1 MKIKDINISRLQGV
15 LVLLARLIVGVTFIA
30 SGFAKAVDPWG
41 TVYKFADYIGILGM
55 SSLEPL
61 ITFGAFALPLVEFL
75 LGVFVL
81 FGLYRRM
88 APMALAALMLVLTPL
103 TFYLAVTDRM
113 ADCGC
118 FGDVVVLSNW
128 ATFFKNLVLCV
139 PIGYLVLRNRR
150 IDCLY
155 GPGVQWLVW
164 AASMAF
170 VLTIEYWGYTT
181 QPLIDFRSF
190 KVGEAMYVGP
200 QSDVDADEEFVF
212 VYTKNGVTREFT
224 VDSLPDDDWEFVE
237 RRVANLEPIDY
248 AALRSGVVILD
259 EGIDRTAELLDP
271 DGEQLIFV
279 FSDLSKI
286 SISATYI
293 INELNEFANRRGVST
308 FGVAMDEPA
317 AIERWN
323 DISMAQ
329 YPMYEMDDTEMKML
343 VRGNPGL
350 IYLKDGKVVWKR
362 ALGAISPELMQ
373 NSEATMMS
381 IVADFDEHKALNYS
395 VGAYLL
401 ALIVILLINRTHKVV
416 KFSTERIKK
425 NHKKDVTLQEEN
437 EGTNN

>member
-1 MKIKDINISRLQGV
+1 MKIKDINMSRLQGV
-15 LVLLARLIVGVTFIA
+15 MVLLARLIVGVTFIA

-41 TVYKFADYIGILGM
+41 TVYKFADYVGILGVA
-55 SSLEPL
+55 SLEPF

-88 APMALAALMLVLTPL
+88 APLALAAMMLVLTPL

-128 ATFFKNLVLCV
+128 ATFGKNLVLSAL
-139 PIGYLVLRNRR
+139 IAYLVLRNRR
-150 IDCLY
+150 LDCLY

-164 AASMAF
+164 AASMTF
-170 VLTIEYWGYTT
+170 VLAIEYWGYTT
-181 QPLIDFRSF
+181 QPLIDFRLF
-190 KVGEAMYVGP
+190 KVGEALYTGP
-200 QSDVDADEEFVF
+200 QASDSADDEFVF
-212 VYTKNGVTREFT
+212 VYSKEGVTREFT

-237 RRVANLEPIDY
+237 RRVVNLEPIDY

-259 EGIDRTAELLDP
+259 EGIDRTAELLDG
-271 DGEQLIFV
+271 DGEQLMFV
-279 FSDLSKI
+279 FPDLSTI

-293 INELNEFANRRGVST
+293 INELNDFANRRGVST
-308 FGVAMDEPA
+308 FGVAMDEA
-317 AIERWN
+317 SAIDRWN

-350 IYLKDGKVVWKR
+350 VYLKGGKVVWKR
-362 ALGAISPELMQ
+362 ALGAISPDLMQ
-373 NSEATMMS
+373 SNDATMMS
-381 IVADFDEHKALNYS
+381 IGADFDEQKALNYS
-395 VGAYLL
+395 LGLYVL

-437 EGTNN
+437 NEIKN